1 MLRAGD
7 PVRPFILLQL
17 SDLHFGE
24 HSRFHGQDLPRLAKD
39 CATAIASAREDL
51 GWQEPVGLV
60 LVTGDLTEA
69 ARPKEY
75 RAALE
80 FFSALVAHL
89 PLERSR
95 VVFIPGNHDVSW
107 TKCSEVQGLI
117 SDGVLDEAAGR
128 SRINQVK
135 LLRFDAMVSA
145 FYRNQPY
152 DESQHERSGLPQAG
166 DVIALHA
173 GAYIHDFADL
183 EVSVAALNSCEK
195 ESHRREDHVGLVS
208 QAQAQA
214 VLDHWSEQ
222 PPEARLRVLAVH
234 HNPVPSPPQQVAEW
248 AAWLRRKMQ
257 DGQLAQADF
266 EPFAADVAGF
276 EGRDFLQHLSGQ
288 AQVSLLLHGHHHV
301 SDSGNAWPWRGAAP
315 TAGNTLVLS
324 AGSWS
329 LAAERLPADQPVV
342 MQLVRIDPQ
351 AAQARAVLLRYEPRA
366 SVPGNVQPGAFLLDE
381 ATRKHAALQL
391 SLPARLRQ
399 AEPPAEPQP
408 VTGQPRPPGALP
420 DDELQATLQ
429 VYRLHRRAAFERW
442 DLRGAGAAQAGRNR
456 RPVEAT
462 LDDMYV
468 PLELARST
476 SAHRNQPQEG
486 PSQPASVSPEDVF
499 RRRLPMVV
507 LGSAG
512 SGKTTWMR
520 WTYRR
525 LLSMENALPFF
536 VELRA
541 IGQDWPELNQAPQPI
556 RALLEKQLRDAAV
569 SEPQRVLEPL
579 LAQAAT
585 GPRPVLL
592 VDGWD
597 ELGDLGEQVRLRLQE
612 FRNVYPRALV
622 IASSRPYG
630 EHRPGGAEGFETL
643 EIQPL
648 RDELVALLVERFHGQ
663 VHGEDEIA
671 AKKSSQ
677 ELLARLKEVPE
688 AQELARTA
696 LLLTMLLL
704 LSREQPLPDKR
715 HKLYKA
721 CLENLLQARPAQREY
736 EGARLLR
743 EEWRPDDHEERLR
756 VVSELAYRLQSSISD
771 SRFERSRSVIVIQRE
786 KVASLLPEAW
796 SRANRDGFVEW
807 LINSAGVLV
816 ARTDDTVSFVHL
828 SFQEFL
834 AARYLFDTLE
844 GGERLRVVQQHAADL
859 SWWETLRLWAG
870 LLNDQ
875 APQKLGP
882 VLQAMVATN
891 ETYWLV
897 GSILADGFGENSDA
911 ESWRARF
918 DGLRARDHSADYC
931 ARAWARS
938 RQGRRKS
945 DIGKAASEVARE
957 ASWIDVLVIKRWAA
971 LAKLDWSAPLV
982 LAHMRGPFGTEHA
995 FARSR
1000 AFTAKNQMQP
1010 TVPVVSLQVWPARRR
1025 WVAFSLQ
1032 NLVSLGCSPGLLRR
1046 VGRALL
1052 QEKTQCGF
1060 RSEDIAS
1067 IAIHLMGNY
1076 ALDFSHGAA
1085 PGWDEFVKAVL
1096 GDAESLYFC
1105 PHLEGLRLS
1114 SSTMN
1119 ELFVSGMRDM
1129 WTRLNTYRSE
1139 PESMWVLPDPWEVDE
1154 DLDLAQRAGDFEW
1167 GVESDET
1174 AKQRW
1179 MDFVVVEAR
1188 SIPGRCSVRAK
1199 LASDYLGPLENSPPE
1214 LRLFRLACR
1223 ASLHPKA
1230 DATQLETELA
1240 AYRGDP
1246 LWPALARHISRRS
1259 TAEDRVLLEELAAKP
1274 ELREGVLSWG
1284 LRYYV
1289 RGDLVLND
1297 GTVLTLDQLCDEL
1310 GLPHLPLLEDMPD
1323 ELPEDLFH
1331 DLSGD
1336 DDTAITA
1343 RPREPS
1349 SN

>member
-1 MLRAGD
+1 M
-7 PVRPFILLQL
+7 RP
-17 SDLHFGE
+17 
-24 HSRFHGQDLPRLAKD
+24 
-39 CATAIASAREDL
+39 
-51 GWQEPVGLV
+51 
-60 LVTGDLTEA
+60 
-69 ARPKEY
+69 
-75 RAALE
+75 
-80 FFSALVAHL
+80 
-89 PLERSR
+89 
-95 VVFIPGNHDVSW
+95 
-107 TKCSEVQGLI
+107 
-117 SDGVLDEAAGR
+117 
-128 SRINQVK
+128 
-135 LLRFDAMVSA
+135 
-145 FYRNQPY
+145 
-152 DESQHERSGLPQAG
+152 
-166 DVIALHA
+166 
-173 GAYIHDFADL
+173 
-183 EVSVAALNSCEK
+183 
-195 ESHRREDHVGLVS
+195 
-208 QAQAQA
+208 
-214 VLDHWSEQ
+214 
-222 PPEARLRVLAVH
+222 
-234 HNPVPSPPQQVAEW
+234 
-248 AAWLRRKMQ
+248 
-257 DGQLAQADF
+257 
-266 EPFAADVAGF
+266 
-276 EGRDFLQHLSGQ
+276 
-288 AQVSLLLHGHHHV
+288 
-301 SDSGNAWPWRGAAP
+301 
-315 TAGNTLVLS
+315 
-324 AGSWS
+324 
-329 LAAERLPADQPVV
+329 
-342 MQLVRIDPQ
+342 
-351 AAQARAVLLRYEPRA
+351 
-366 SVPGNVQPGAFLLDE
+366 
-381 ATRKHAALQL
+381 
-391 SLPARLRQ
+391 
-399 AEPPAEPQP
+399 
-408 VTGQPRPPGALP
+408 LP
-420 DDELQATLQ
+420 DDELQAALR

-462 LDDMYV
+462 LDEMYV
-468 PLELARST
+468 PLELGRSLEGAR
-476 SAHRNQPQEG
+476 RQPSEG
-486 PSQPASVSPEDVF
+486 PTAEQPAPVSPEHLLT
-499 RRRLPMVV
+499 RRCPMVL
-507 LGSAG
+507 LGNAG

-525 LLSMENALPFF
+525 LLSMDAALPFF
-536 VELRA
+536 LELRA
-541 IGQDWPELNQAPQPI
+541 IAKDWAELAASPQPI
-556 RALLEKQLRDAAV
+556 RALLEKRLRDAAV
-569 SEPQRVLEPL
+569 NEPSLVLESL
-579 LAQAAT
+579 LAQET
-585 GPRPVLL
+585 VGPRPVLL

-597 ELGDLGEQVRLRLQE
+597 ELGDLGESMRLRLQE

-648 RDELVALLVERFHGQ
+648 RDDLVAQLVERFHRQ
-663 VHGEDEIA
+663 VHGEDEA
-671 AKKSSQ
+671 AAQKSSQ

-756 VVSELAYRLQSSISD
+756 VVSELAYRLQRSISD

-786 KVASLLPEAW
+786 KVENLLPEIW
-796 SRANRDGFVEW
+796 SRASRDGFVEW

-816 ARTDDTVSFVHL
+816 DRTDDTVSFVHL

-844 GGERLRVVQQHAADL
+844 IDERLRVVQQHAADL
-859 SWWETLRLWAG
+859 AWWETLRLWAG

-875 APQKLGP
+875 APPKLSP
-882 VLQAMVATN
+882 VLQAMVKTN
-891 ETYWLV
+891 EAYWLV
-897 GSILADGFGENSDA
+897 GSVLADGFGGESDA
-911 ESWRARF
+911 AAWCARF
-918 DGLRARDHSADYC
+918 DGLRARDEELNGANYC

-938 RQGRRKS
+938 RQGKRKS
-945 DIGKAASEVARE
+945 DIAKAASEVARE

-982 LAHMRGPFGTEHA
+982 LEHMREPFGTEHA

-1010 TVPVVSLQVWPARRR
+1010 TVPEVSLQVWPACRR

-1032 NLVSLGCSPGLLRR
+1032 NLVSLGGGRAQLRR
-1046 VGRALL
+1046 VGRTLL
-1052 QEKTQCGF
+1052 QEKAQCGF
-1060 RSEDIAS
+1060 KPEDVATLF
-1067 IAIHLMGNY
+1067 AHWVEHY
-1076 ALDFSHGAA
+1076 VDFSMGMPHGF
-1085 PGWDEFVKAVL
+1085 DEFVKAVL
-1096 GDAESLYFC
+1096 GDAESLYFS

-1114 SSTMN
+1114 PSTMN
-1119 ELFVSGMRDM
+1119 ELFVGGMRDM

-1154 DLDLAQRAGDFEW
+1154 DVDLAQRVGDFDW

-1174 AKQRW
+1174 SRRRW
-1179 MDFVVVEAR
+1179 IDFVVVEAR
-1188 SIPGRCSVRAK
+1188 SIAGRCSVRAK
-1199 LASDYLGPLENSPPE
+1199 LASDYLGPLEKSPPE

-1223 ASLHPKA
+1223 ASLHPSA
-1230 DATQLETELA
+1230 EATQLEAELA
-1240 AYRGDP
+1240 SYRGDP

-1259 TAEDRVLLEELAAKP
+1259 TAEDRALLEELAAKP

-1310 GLPHLPLLEDMPD
+1310 RLPHLPLLEDMPD

-1331 DLSGD
+1331 ELSGD